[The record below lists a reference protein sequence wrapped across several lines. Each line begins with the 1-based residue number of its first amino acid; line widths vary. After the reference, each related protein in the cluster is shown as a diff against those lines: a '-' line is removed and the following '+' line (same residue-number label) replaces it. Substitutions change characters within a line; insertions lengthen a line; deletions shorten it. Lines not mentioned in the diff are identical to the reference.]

1 MLNHHI
7 DHSFDAPWSKF
18 IMIRVKVFRL
28 PAMLACLLLI
38 VPVAMAAGP
47 TEDEKALKKRAD
59 AFVEAFNKGDAASL
73 AAFWT
78 EDADYVDQVGR
89 TTKGR
94 NALEKTYAKLFA
106 ERQGRRKL
114 SITTT
119 SMRMVKPDFVIEDGI
134 TEVTPADGG
143 LPNCARYMAIHV
155 KQDGRWLLAT
165 VRESAAAPP
174 SNYEQ
179 LQGIEWLAGDWEE
192 EAEKG
197 PTVRLSYSWAE
208 HQNFLVATFATS
220 IKDVPFTGGT
230 QWIGWD
236 AAAKQIR
243 SWTFDNS
250 GGFSHGFWTGEGNAW
265 AISNSIA
272 TRDGK
277 KIIATNILTK
287 VDAEHATWQ
296 STKRSMDGEPLP
308 DTDIVKLKRVKSK

>member
-1 MLNHHI
+1 MLNLHI

-18 IMIRVKVFRL
+18 NMIKVIRL
-28 PAMLACLLLI
+28 PAILACLLLI
-38 VPVAMAAGP
+38 VPAAMSAGP
-47 TEDEKALKKRAD
+47 TDDEKALKKRAD

-106 ERQGRRKL
+106 ERKGAKL
-114 SITTT
+114 FISTT
-119 SMRMVKPDFVIEDGI
+119 SMRMVKPDLAIEDGI
-134 TEVTPADGG
+134 TEVIPADGG
-143 LPNCARYMAIHV
+143 LPTSARYMAIHV
-155 KQDGRWLLAT
+155 KQEGQWLLAT
-165 VRESAAAPP
+165 VRESAATPP

-179 LQGIEWLAGDWEE
+179 LQGVEWLAGDWEE

-197 PTVRLSYSWAE
+197 STVRLSYSWAE

-250 GGFSHGFWTGEGNAW
+250 GGFSHGVWSGDGNAW
-265 AISNSIA
+265 TISNSIT

-277 KIIATNILTK
+277 KIAATNILTK

-296 STKRSMDGEPLP
+296 STKRSTDGNPLP
-308 DTDIVKLKRVKSK
+308 DTDIVKLKRVKLK